1 MSCIAP
7 GEVTPEELLAYAHGE
22 APSRVVEHL
31 RDCAHCAAEAGGYA
45 WEQWRLAS
53 RLHRVTC
60 PPPHALGD
68 YELAVFS
75 PAERTRVAAH
85 ARDCPRCAAELQQL
99 REFLAAEP
107 LLAVARPGLGIRRI
121 IAALVAPPTSPAVAG
136 YAAVRS
142 AGGAPPRTY
151 RAEDVTLAI
160 SVGSAGPGTGGRPS
174 LAGLIGREGTALE
187 TIAGAAVT
195 LTAEDGAALTAEVD
209 DLGGFAFDEVTPGIH
224 RLEVLLGDRLV
235 TIEELSIGG

>member
-1 MSCIAP
+1 MRCIAP

-22 APSRVVEHL
+22 APSRVVEHV
-31 RDCAHCAAEAGGYA
+31 RGCMHCAAEAGDYA

-60 PPPHALGD
+60 PSPHALGE
-68 YELAVFS
+68 YELAVLS
-75 PAERTRVAAH
+75 PEERTRVAAH
-85 ARDCPRCAAELQQL
+85 ARDCRRCADELHQL
-99 REFLAAEP
+99 REFLADEP
-107 LLAVARPGLGIRRI
+107 RVAGARLGLGIRRI
-121 IAALVAPPTSPAVAG
+121 IAALVAPPAWPALAG

-142 AGGAPPRTY
+142 AGSAPPRTY
-151 RAEDVTLAI
+151 RAEDVTFAI
-160 SVGSAGPGTGGRPS
+160 SVGSASPGTGGRAS

-187 TIAGAAVT
+187 TIGGATVT

-209 DLGGFAFDEVTPGIH
+209 DFGGFAFDELPPGTH

-235 TIEELSIGG
+235 TIEALSIDG